1 MNCSEEGEFCT
12 ETESLFFNV
21 MQQISNVF
29 QCRLN
34 EGRGALCLPVHF
46 FFFLMCI
53 YSVSEHACIF
63 N

>member
-46 FFFLMCI
+46 FFF
-53 YSVSEHACIF
+53 
-63 N
+63 